1 MARIVE
7 VPREAR
13 DSAWIVH
20 LIYQAL
26 GFSGAVVL
34 MTALI
39 GLLVA
44 GVMVWLRAHRVR
56 EPPFSITSGRP
67 RTSRNDPQG
76 STAGQDF

>member
-34 MTALI
+34 LTAVV
-39 GLLVA
+39 GLLLA
-44 GVMVWLRAHRVR
+44 GILVWLRARR
-56 EPPFSITSGRP
+56 AQEPPVSITSTTTPGRA
-67 RTSRNDPQG
+67 R
-76 STAGQDF
+76 